1 MTRSLTARRGRD
13 SRRGNHPKTRLRL
26 ETLEDR
32 VMLNSGSILPSFP
45 LPQNPN
51 EYLTDRILVRFRE
64 NVNPQLSVQALPGAS
79 LGTRELLTGYNLWT
93 VMLPPGVSVATA
105 IAAYSANP
113 NVLYAEPDYVLYAS
127 RTPNDPRYTDG
138 SLWGLHNYGQSGGTV
153 DADIDAP
160 EAWDI
165 TVGSSSVVIAVID
178 TGVDYNHPDLAANM
192 WRNPGEIPGNG
203 IDDDRNGYVDDV
215 FGYDFFANDG
225 NPMDENNHG
234 THCAGTI
241 GGVGNNGV
249 GVVGVNWNVRIM
261 ALRFLGANGS
271 GSTSGAIASL
281 NYALD
286 MGVKISSNSYG
297 GGGFSQSFSNA
308 LDRARTL
315 NHVFVAAA
323 GNSGTNGASYPA
335 AYPHDNIIAVAA
347 SDRND
352 NLASFS
358 QYGNNVDLAAPG
370 VAIWS
375 TIRNNGYAS
384 YNGTSMAT
392 PHVAGVV
399 GLLRA
404 VNPNLTHQEVVS
416 AILNNVDVKP
426 QLIGRVVTGG
436 RLNAYRAVNSIIPPS
451 DTSGPFVT
459 SHSPTGTVPGP
470 VSEVVV
476 TFNEAINATTFTTTD
491 IVSFTGPG
499 GVDLRSQITGITP
512 SSGTATSFRILFNS
526 QSALG
531 NYTLIFGP
539 DIRDVAGNPM
549 DQNRNNTNGEVPGDR
564 YTATFSLNETQG
576 PRVTEHS
583 PSGGVVG
590 PINSLTVTF
599 DEPIDA
605 TTFTTA
611 DIASFTGPGGVDL
624 RSQITGISPSSGTAT
639 SFTITFNDQTARGT
653 YRMVLGPDIRD
664 VAGNPMDQN
673 RNGVNGEATEDQ
685 YTAEFDI
692 AFSRQVYH
700 STNVPQ
706 PILDRRTTRSVLTI
720 PDNITIS
727 DLNVRFYITHTWVGD
742 LRIQLQAPNGT
753 TVTLVNYRGGS
764 GDDFGTPT
772 QHTELDD
779 EAAIPISSGTA
790 PFAGSYRP
798 ESTGPLSRFDG
809 MNARG
814 TWTLIVYDR
823 ANGDQ
828 GTLRAWSLVVTTD
841 SSGGS
846 GFRSA
851 FASSAANSSAA
862 ASQDPTPAMFLLGG
876 SKKAELAKSSASRKA
891 EVNSPRVP
899 RSAIQATDR
908 LFAASSP
915 GAKVSSPT
923 AAKLSKRI
931 DDLAA
936 ALVTG

>member
-1 MTRSLTARRGRD
+1 MLQGWLTRIPHNGRFFV
-13 SRRGNHPKTRLRL
+13 RKTRLRL

-45 LPQNPN
+45 APENPN
-51 EYLTDRILVRFRE
+51 EYLSDRILVRFRE
-64 NVNPQLSVQALPGAS
+64 NVNPQLMVQAVAGAT

-93 VMLPPGVSVATA
+93 VMLPPGVSVASA

-113 NVLYAEPDYVLYAS
+113 NVLYAEPDYVLHAS

-138 SLWGLHNYGQSGGTV
+138 SLWGLHNYGQSGGTA

-165 TVGSSSVVIAVID
+165 TVGSSSVVVAVID
-178 TGVDYNHPDLAANM
+178 TGVDYNHPDLANNM
-192 WRNPGEIPGNG
+192 WRNPRETPGNG
-203 IDDDRNGYVDDV
+203 IDDDGNGYVDDV
-215 FGYDFFANDG
+215 YGYDFFANDG

-271 GSTSGAIASL
+271 GSTSGAVASL

-308 LDRARTL
+308 LERARTL

-323 GNSGTNGASYPA
+323 GNSGTEGASYPA
-335 AYPHDNIIAVAA
+335 AYPHDNILAVAA

-375 TIRNNGYAS
+375 TVRNNGYAS

-399 GLLRA
+399 GLIRA
-404 VNPNLTHQEVVS
+404 VDPNLSYQQVIS

-426 QLIGRVVTGG
+426 QLVGKVVTGG
-436 RLNAYRAVNSIIPPS
+436 RLNAYRAVNSVVPPS
-451 DTSGPFVT
+451 DTSGPYVT
-459 SHSPTGTVPGP
+459 SHSPTGTLAGP
-470 VSEVVV
+470 VSEVIV
-476 TFNEAINATTFTTTD
+476 TFNESINATTFTTAD

-512 SSGTATSFRILFNS
+512 SSGTATTFRIQFNS
-526 QSALG
+526 QSAFG
-531 NYTLIFGP
+531 NYTLVFGP

-549 DQNRNNTNGEVPGDR
+549 DQNRNNTNGEVPQDR
-564 YTATFSLNETQG
+564 YTATFTLNETQG
-576 PRVTEHS
+576 PRVTSHS
-583 PSGGVVG
+583 PSGSVVG
-590 PINSLTVTF
+590 PISNATVTF
-599 DEPIDA
+599 NEPIDA

-611 DIASFTGPGGVDL
+611 DIVSFTAPDGSDL
-624 RSQITGISPSSGTAT
+624 RGSILSISPSSGTAT
-639 SFTITFNDQTARGT
+639 TFSIAFTDQNARGT
-653 YRMVLGPDIRD
+653 YRMVIGPDIRD
-664 VAGNPMDQN
+664 VAGNPMDQDN
-673 RNGVNGEATEDQ
+673 DGVNGEVPDDR
-685 YTAEFDI
+685 YTVDFNI
-692 AFSRQVYH
+692 AFSRSVYH

-706 PILDRRTTRSVLTI
+706 AIRDRRTTRSILTI
-720 PDNITIS
+720 GDNINVS
-727 DLNVRFYITHTWVGD
+727 DLDVRFYITHTWVGD

-764 GDDFGTPT
+764 GDNFGTPSQPT
-772 QHTELDD
+772 VMDD
-779 EAAIPISSGTA
+779 EATVPIASGTA
-790 PFAGSYRP
+790 PFAGSYQP
-798 ESTGPLSRFDG
+798 ESGNPLSRFDG
-809 MNARG
+809 MSARG
-814 TWTLIVYDR
+814 TWTLIIYDR

-828 GTLRAWSLVVTTD
+828 GTLHAWSLVVTTD
-841 SSGGS
+841 SGGS
-846 GFRSA
+846 SGSRFRSFIA
-851 FASSAANSSAA
+851 TSGTTNAE
-862 ASQDPTPAMFLLGG
+862 DKTPAVFLLGG
-876 SKKAELAKSSASRKA
+876 TKTSVLQESGARKA
-891 EVNSPRVP
+891 EAKPPRVA
-899 RSAIQATDR
+899 RSLVQATDR
-908 LFAASSP
+908 LFAAVSTSTKLSTA
-915 GAKVSSPT
+915 GSGKVSKRVDEV
-923 AAKLSKRI
+923 AASLLTNS
-931 DDLAA
+931 
-936 ALVTG
+936 

>member
-1 MTRSLTARRGRD
+1 MTRSFTMRRNSEEGR
-13 SRRGNHPKTRLRL
+13 RFRKARLRL

-32 VMLNSGSILPSFP
+32 VMLNAGSILPSFP
-45 LPQNPN
+45 APQNPN
-51 EYLTDRILVRFRE
+51 EYLSDRILVRFRE
-64 NVNPQLSVQALPGAS
+64 NVNPQLSVQAVPGAS
-79 LGTRELLTGYNLWT
+79 LGARELLTGYNLWT
-93 VMLPPGVSVATA
+93 VMLPPGMSVASA

-113 NVLYAEPDYVLYAS
+113 NVLYAEPDYVLHAS
-127 RTPNDPRYTDG
+127 RSPNDPRYTDG
-138 SLWGLHNYGQSGGTV
+138 SLWGLHNYGQSGGTA

-165 TVGSSSVVIAVID
+165 TVGSNSVVIAVID

-192 WRNPGEIPGNG
+192 WRNPGEIAGNG
-203 IDDDRNGYVDDV
+203 IDDDGNGYVDDV
-215 FGYDFFANDG
+215 YGYDFFANDG
-225 NPMDENNHG
+225 DPMDENNHG

-271 GSTSGAIASL
+271 GSTSGAVASL

-308 LDRARTL
+308 LDRARNL

-323 GNSGTNGASYPA
+323 GNNGTQGASYPA
-335 AYPHDNIIAVAA
+335 AYPQDNIIAVAA

-358 QYGNNVDLAAPG
+358 QWGNNVDLAAPG
-370 VAIWS
+370 VSIWS
-375 TIRNNGYAS
+375 TVRNNGYAS

-399 GLLRA
+399 GLIRA
-404 VNPNLTHQEVVS
+404 VDPNLGYQQVVS
-416 AILNNVDVKP
+416 AILNNVDVKS
-426 QLIGRVVTGG
+426 QLVGKVVTGG
-436 RLNAYRAVNSIIPPS
+436 RLNAYRAVNSVVPPS
-451 DTSGPFVT
+451 DTSGPYVT
-459 SHSPTGTVPGP
+459 SHSPTGTVAGP
-470 VSEVVV
+470 VNEVTV
-476 TFNEAINATTFTTTD
+476 TFSEPINATTFTTAD

-499 GVDLRSQITGITP
+499 GVDLRSQITGISP
-512 SSGTATSFRILFNS
+512 SSGTATTFRIQFSS
-526 QSALG
+526 QSTFG
-531 NYTLIFGP
+531 NYTLVFGP

-549 DQNRNNTNGEVPGDR
+549 DQNRNNTNGEVPQDR
-564 YTATFSLNETQG
+564 YTATFALNETQG
-576 PRVTEHS
+576 PRVTGHTPNGS
-583 PSGGVVG
+583 VVG

-605 TTFTTA
+605 ATFTTA

-639 SFTITFNDQTARGT
+639 SFTITFNDQSARGT
-653 YRMVLGPDIRD
+653 YRMTIGPDIRD

-692 AFSRQVYH
+692 AFSRSVYH

-706 PILDRRTTRSVLTI
+706 QIRDRRTTWSTLTI
-720 PDNITIS
+720 PDNINIS
-727 DLNVRFYITHTWVGD
+727 DLNIRFYITHTWVGD

-764 GDDFGTPT
+764 GDNFGTPT

-809 MNARG
+809 MSARG
-814 TWTLIVYDR
+814 TWTLIIYDR

-828 GTLRAWSLVVTTD
+828 GTLNAWSLVVTTD
-841 SSGGS
+841 SGGGS

-851 FASSAANSSAA
+851 FTSTTSNTSGKTSE
-862 ASQDPTPAMFLLGG
+862 DLTPAMFFLGG
-876 SKKAELAKSSASRKA
+876 QRKA
-891 EVNSPRVP
+891 EIAREMGSRKSEAASTRVP
-899 RSAIQATDR
+899 RSVIQATDR
-908 LFAASSP
+908 IFAAASS
-915 GAKVSSPT
+915 GAKASSAT
-923 AAKLSKRI
+923 SAKLSKRV
-931 DDLAA
+931 DELAA
-936 ALVTG
+936 SFFKA